1 MLICGIILKI
11 IFLYGCRID
20 RRSLLKLLSSEMDQA
35 KIRFLQKP
43 FLKERYTGFRKNA
56 RVPSLEPF
64 KTTAPPRPAA
74 ANLETNSQRGNEIH
88 RAVGIGGI
96 PSLMVTYRMN
106 LISAGS
112 ISLESTFKS

>member
-11 IFLYGCRID
+11 KFLYGCRID
-20 RRSLLKLLSSEMDQA
+20 RRSLLKVLSIEMDQA

-43 FLKERYTGFRKNA
+43 FIKERCAGFRKNA

-74 ANLETNSQRGNEIH
+74 ANLETNSQRGNEIY
-88 RAVGIGGI
+88 RAVGIAAFPQPNFSWIYLAGQ
-96 PSLMVTYRMN
+96 N
-106 LISAGS
+106 L
-112 ISLESTFKS
+112 